1 MRPGERTHPDARQL
15 LWNWV
20 VLVCLTLLSM
30 SSALLDADSWEPLP
44 LGAALLVLA
53 ATLFKCRQILWVYL
67 NLRAAGRNWRV
78 LLACL
83 ALGCVGVIAAAV
95 LVTPPVYGGL

>member
-1 MRPGERTHPDARQL
+1 MEQAGD
-15 LWNWV
+15 
-20 VLVCLTLLSM
+20 
-30 SSALLDADSWEPLP
+30 
-44 LGAALLVLA
+44 
-53 ATLFKCRQILWVYL
+53 